1 MALDWSRLE
10 EEVRDLGTVVES
22 VVATVRTVAEALRT
36 LEVRDAEAQ
45 AKINTFADQFD
56 AEAGRLAAAIKE
68 STPAAPEPAP
78 AVPVDDVVPVD
89 GAVTPSTL

>member
-45 AKINTFADQFD
+45 AKINAFADQFD
-56 AEAGRLAAAIKE
+56 AEAGRLATAIKE

-78 AVPVDDVVPVD
+78 TVPVDDVVPVAD
-89 GAVTPSTL
+89 AVTPEV